1 MKRRIFKPII
11 ILALV
16 AVLSGV
22 VMLLWNAIIPIVI
35 GWGAVSYLQA
45 AGLFV
50 LCRLLFTGISPMQR
64 HSRSAKFRAELRE
77 RVEGMSH
84 SERRDY
90 IKDYMR
96 GEGQ

>member
-1 MKRRIFKPII
+1 MKRKIFKPITI
-11 ILALV
+11 IAFV
-16 AVLSGV
+16 AALSGV
-22 VMLLWNAIIPIVI
+22 VMLLWNAIIPSVI

-50 LCRLLFTGISPMQR
+50 LCRLLFTGIFPMQR
-64 HSRSAKFRAELRE
+64 RPRSAKFRAELRE
-77 RVEGMSH
+77 RVEGMSR

-90 IKDYMR
+90 IKEYMR